1 MSSAPLVRASMVRW
15 SMVGF
20 SGCSGLGGTG
30 GVSILTMSGSVL
42 GVACP
47 EKSFRSYRY
56 LSWFCSAST
65 ASCGPTK
72 LLSDTQ
78 PSKTSRAQA
87 CDKLRQ

>member
-42 GVACP
+42 GVGLPGEVLQVIQVLVVVLLCVH
-47 EKSFRSYRY
+47 SLLRTHQ
-56 LSWFCSAST
+56 T
-65 ASCGPTK
+65 AVR
-72 LLSDTQ
+72 Q
-78 PSKTSRAQA
+78 PNHPRPAGLRHVTS
-87 CDKLRQ
+87 